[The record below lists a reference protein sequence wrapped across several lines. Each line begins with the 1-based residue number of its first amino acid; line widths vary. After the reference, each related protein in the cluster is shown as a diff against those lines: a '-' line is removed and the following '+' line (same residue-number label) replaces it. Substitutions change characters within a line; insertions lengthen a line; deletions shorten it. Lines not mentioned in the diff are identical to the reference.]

1 MIPVALWPW
10 KLIGKAVGVLVV
22 AVALTWAIG
31 TVNNWRAAAARLPAV
46 EAERDAAEDYIVQY
60 RKAAKAEHA
69 RVNKASKG
77 YQDELKA
84 LRITALAQPA
94 RVVRLCR
101 PARVAA
107 GPSGAGTESGSD
119 GAAAGA
125 GVVSETSGQGVEQG
139 PDIGP
144 DLYAL
149 ADEADRIVAQCRALQ
164 EYVSGLPAEIG
175 P

>member
-1 MIPVALWPW
+1 MIPPALWPW

-22 AVALTWAIG
+22 AAALTWAYA
-31 TVNNWRAAAARLPAV
+31 TVARWRSDAAKLPAV
-46 EAERDAAEDYIVQY
+46 EAARDAAIEYQEQY
-60 RKAAKAEHA
+60 RTAMRAEIT
-69 RVNKASKG
+69 RVSRASKG
-77 YQDELKA
+77 YQDELTA

-101 PARVAA
+101 PAGPARPADRPADA
-107 GPSGAGTESGSD
+107 GPD
-119 GAAAGA
+119 GAAAA
-125 GVVSETSGQGVEQG
+125 TGVVPKATGSGVEQG

-164 EYVSGLPAEIG
+164 EYVDGLPLE
-175 P
+175 

>member
-1 MIPVALWPW
+1 MIPPALWPW

-22 AVALTWAIG
+22 AVVLTWAYG
-31 TVNNWRAAAARLPAV
+31 TVARWRSDAARLPAV
-46 EAERDAAEDYIVQY
+46 EAARDAAIEYQEQY
-60 RKAAKAEHA
+60 RTAMRAEITRVA
-69 RVNKASKG
+69 RASKG
-77 YQDELKA
+77 YQDELTA

-101 PARVAA
+101 PA
-107 GPSGAGTESGSD
+107 GPSRPADRPADAGSD
-119 GAAAGA
+119 GAAAAA
-125 GVVSETSGQGVEQG
+125 GVVPETAGSGVEQG

-164 EYVSGLPAEIG
+164 EYVDGLPLE
-175 P
+175 